1 MFGFGS
7 SGSTNCTKC
16 GKCICKKCC
25 TSKRVISRE
34 NRHDKVLV
42 CDLCDTELDNYLLM
56 YTTDK
61 VLRYKSK
68 IEKILPKQTLL
79 YNERENELKHQ
90 IADIDEALIIPTTRK
105 YEQKILEAEKKLSQ

>member
-1 MFGFGS
+1 
-7 SGSTNCTKC
+7 
-16 GKCICKKCC
+16 
-25 TSKRVISRE
+25 
-34 NRHDKVLV
+34 
-42 CDLCDTELDNYLLM
+42 M